1 MTAVTIACDNWDPLD
16 SYGQIAGA
24 LARHLAADHGVHVN
38 AVTGPRPIRSIGA
51 AETRA
56 LLERPRRLTSGG
68 IVLGYPTHAA
78 DYGAEVNAGPR
89 VAVTM
94 FESTRLPSGWAES
107 LNGFAAVV
115 LPSPWLVEVFRS
127 SGVTAP
133 LHVVPL
139 GVNPAYRFTP
149 RPSVRRPFT
158 FLTMAVGGFRKGWD
172 AAVRGFDAAFG
183 DAPDYRLLIKLRAG
197 RRLNVRIMQP
207 RVELVARDLDE
218 AGMLDLF
225 AAADAFVCPSRGE
238 GFGLPPREAAATGL
252 PVIATAWGGTA
263 DDIAEWGIPLRSA
276 LVPAW
281 PNHPHHPRCGDWAEP
296 DVAHLATLMR
306 DVANAPFDE
315 AAARRRAERV
325 HQRYSWSRFTDRV
338 WEIWCRVAA
347 AHADGAPAMTG
358 MTGTTGMTA
367 VSGPRCQPEAASSPA
382 ESLPPASSSV
392 ASLPAARG
400 SSCRPPRVVI
410 HAHPDIPWHRRFA
423 EAAAAGFRACGVSIQ
438 VTASRE
444 RGDAGLPLLLG
455 TTFWRGIEA
464 TGPYLLVDR
473 CSYGDPGTFVSL
485 VRDGHGRRGDHRVPA
500 HSDASRWEEHGVR
513 VHPWRPR
520 GDRVVLCGQTETYS
534 PRYRRLAEWY
544 AVAAPACTHFRRHPA
559 GPPDAPADTAAAALP
574 AADSWDDCGRV
585 VTLNS
590 SVAIDAVLSGI
601 PTVTMDEAAM
611 AWEVTSHAPAESMMP
626 DRDGWLHWLAWTQ
639 WTYEE
644 IREGVPWPRFLD

>member
-1 MTAVTIACDNWDPLD
+1 MAMTAVTIACDNWDPLD

-38 AVTGPRPIRSIGA
+38 AVTGSRPIQSIGH

-56 LLERPRRLTSGG
+56 LLERPRRPASGG

-78 DYGAEVNAGPR
+78 DYGDEVSAGPR

-107 LNGFAAVV
+107 LNRFAAVV
-115 LPSPWLVEVFRS
+115 LPSPWLVDVFRA

-139 GVNPAYRFTP
+139 GVNPAYRFVP
-149 RPSVRRPFT
+149 RPPARRPFT
-158 FLTMAVGGFRKGWD
+158 FLAMAVGGFRKGWD

-263 DDIAEWGIPLRSA
+263 DDIAEWGIPLGSA

-296 DVAHLATLMR
+296 DVAHLAMLMR
-306 DVANAPFDE
+306 DVAAAPVDE
-315 AAARRRAERV
+315 AAARRRADRV

-338 WEIWCRVAA
+338 WEIWRHVAGMA
-347 AHADGAPAMTG
+347 ADGA
-358 MTGTTGMTA
+358 
-367 VSGPRCQPEAASSPA
+367 SGVMALSGRRYSPEAAPAPPSPAVSSPA
-382 ESLPPASSSV
+382 AARV
-392 ASLPAARG
+392 AGSPGLPA
-400 SSCRPPRVVI
+400 RVII
-410 HAHPDIPWHRRFA
+410 HAHPEIPWHRRFA
-423 EAAAAGFRACGVSIQ
+423 EVVSAGFRARGVSFQ

-485 VRDGHGRRGDHRVPA
+485 VRDGHGRRGDHRTPA
-500 HSDASRWEEHGVR
+500 HPDASRWTQHGMR
-513 VHPWRPR
+513 VDPWRPR

-544 AVAAPACTHFRRHPA
+544 AAAAPACTHFRRHPS
-559 GPPDAPADTAAAALP
+559 GPPGAPADTAAAALP

-611 AWEVTSHAPAESMMP
+611 AWEVTSHAPAESLMP

-644 IREGVPWPRFLD
+644 IREGAPWPRFLD